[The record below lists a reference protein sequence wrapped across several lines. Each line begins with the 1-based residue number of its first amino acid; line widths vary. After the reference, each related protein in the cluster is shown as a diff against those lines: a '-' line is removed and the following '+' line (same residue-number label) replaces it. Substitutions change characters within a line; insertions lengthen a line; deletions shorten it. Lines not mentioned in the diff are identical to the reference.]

1 MAIPKDMYLYEN
13 GDSTNTPNIGKAI
26 AAIIELRETYFEI
39 HKVKTNTAT
48 APNVSI
54 GIIYK

>member
-1 MAIPKDMYLYEN
+1 MHLYGDGVSKNMA
-13 GDSTNTPNIGKAI
+13 NIGKAI
-26 AAIIELRETYFEI
+26 AAIIELRETYFET
-39 HKVKTNTAT
+39 HKVKINTTT

>member
-1 MAIPKDMYLYEN
+1 MYLYEN
-13 GDSTNTPNIGKAI
+13 GDSTKTLNIGKAI
-26 AAIIELRETYFEI
+26 AAIIELRETYLET

>member
-1 MAIPKDMYLYEN
+1 MHLYEN

-26 AAIIELRETYFEI
+26 AAIIELRETYFET